1 MIELL
6 KLGSQQGW
14 DRLERAVT
22 EALSLEC
29 WDAAAIRYLMTAEG
43 DVSQRTDPLE
53 LGSLA
58 RYERPLPEVIH
69 YDQLLAAE
77 VAS

>member
-1 MIELL
+1 
-6 KLGSQQGW
+6 
-14 DRLERAVT
+14 
-22 EALSLEC
+22 
-29 WDAAAIRYLMTAEG
+29 MTAEG